1 MDIYQ
6 FMLDIYEKDWR
17 NGVPAPF
24 LEYALSSSW
33 MDKSYTHRNRI
44 WMDGEQIVAF
54 CFTENPVTDIYFSLR
69 PGYEMLAS
77 EIIQYACEYML
88 NMNNKQQLIL
98 FKGQET
104 LMDAAIKEGYQCIG
118 KRVDMVFSF
127 ERTLEY
133 ELPEGFHFVEED
145 KINIEKVSECCWKG
159 FDHEVEDGPWNG
171 DAEHNYHL
179 LQAPHAT
186 PQYTVVIENEKGEY
200 VCYAGMWWTPQNHLA
215 YMEPL
220 CTVPSYRR
228 KGLVAAA
235 LSELYRKMK
244 EIGATHMTG
253 GSNKFYS
260 KIGFEPTIEWT
271 FWRKNEMCE
280 E

>member
-1 MDIYQ
+1 M
-6 FMLDIYEKDWR
+6 
-17 NGVPAPF
+17 P
-24 LEYALSSSW
+24 
-33 MDKSYTHRNRI
+33 
-44 WMDGEQIVAF
+44 
-54 CFTENPVTDIYFSLR
+54 
-69 PGYEMLAS
+69 
-77 EIIQYACEYML
+77 

-104 LMDAAIKEGYQCIG
+104 LIEVATKAGFQCVG

-127 ERTLEY
+127 EKTLEY

-220 CTVPSYRR
+220 CTVPSYRG
-228 KGLVAAA
+228 KGLAAAA

-244 EIGATHMTG
+244 QSGATHMTG

-260 KIGFEPTIEWT
+260 KIGFDPTIEWT
-271 FWRKNEMCE
+271 FWRKNEIFE